1 MNRITNT
8 FPQVLQARRIAV
20 SNAER
25 RLASLDA
32 ALNTI
37 GVTLWQTDDRLR
49 LIDSMGMVV
58 AESYRGRP
66 MSEFYRDVYGLST
79 VASQPV
85 HAHEDALKGQSVTL
99 HCTHMNQQFLMM
111 IEPRRDAGGR
121 IVGTVGLSLRLS
133 QPGEA
138 A

>member
-1 MNRITNT
+1 MNRITNS
-8 FPQVLQARRIAV
+8 FPQALQARRLALTH
-20 SNAER
+20 AER

-66 MSEFYRDVYGLST
+66 ISEFYRDVYGLSAI
-79 VASQPV
+79 ASQPV
-85 HAHEDALKGQSVTL
+85 HAHQDALKGQSVTL

-111 IEPRRDAGGR
+111 IEPRRNSEGT
-121 IVGTVGLSLRLS
+121 IIGTVGLSLRLN
-133 QPGEA
+133 QLE
-138 A
+138 